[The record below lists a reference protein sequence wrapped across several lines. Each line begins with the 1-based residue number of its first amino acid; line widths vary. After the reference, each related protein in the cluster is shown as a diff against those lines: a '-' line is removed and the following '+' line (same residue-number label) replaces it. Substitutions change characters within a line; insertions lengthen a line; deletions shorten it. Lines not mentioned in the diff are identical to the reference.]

1 MPFRAIRGATTIEVD
16 DAEHITAATV
26 EMVAEV
32 LERNELRPADVI
44 SILFTAT
51 ADVTAMPPA
60 AAARTL
66 GITDAALM
74 CAQEMHY
81 DGGVEKCIRMMLH
94 ADVMAGRAPRHVY
107 LHGAT
112 VLRPDL
118 AS

>member
-1 MPFRAIRGATTIEVD
+1 MPFRAIRGATTVEVD
-16 DAEHITAATV
+16 DAERVHAATV

-32 LERNELRPADVI
+32 MERNGLSPTDVI

-51 ADVTAMPPA
+51 ADVTAIPPA
-60 AAARTL
+60 KAARSL
-66 GITDAALM
+66 GIVDAALM

-81 DGGVEKCIRMMLH
+81 DGGVERCIRMMLH
-94 ADVMAGRAPRHVY
+94 ADLMAGRTPKHVY